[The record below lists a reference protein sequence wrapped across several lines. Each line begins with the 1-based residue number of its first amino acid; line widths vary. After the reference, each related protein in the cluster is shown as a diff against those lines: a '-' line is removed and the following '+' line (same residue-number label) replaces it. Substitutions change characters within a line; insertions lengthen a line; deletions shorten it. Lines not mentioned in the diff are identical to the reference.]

1 MPERFFLGWD
11 RPFLGPLTE
20 WLLARREEL
29 PGMLLVV
36 TTAQGG
42 RRLREAL
49 AEAAGA
55 LLAPKVVT
63 PGYFLRT
70 EDAAPES
77 IELLAWVEMLEG
89 IRDWETFETAFPL
102 PPGEGE
108 APGWALGLARSLAGL
123 RTSLQEDALT
133 IADAAREL
141 SKTVEAERWQALAE
155 LEKRVERKLS
165 QWGYAS
171 RSARLARMR
180 VAAPAGI
187 RRIVFAG
194 VPDFPGAVKKWLMH
208 SPVPVTILIGAPDS
222 EEAMFDELG
231 RPRFKGSEKDAP
243 GYWNERPVAWPDEGH
258 GSVTLTADPRQQAGD
273 ALRLAAAAAT
283 PSDQLAL
290 GSADEQTAGELVRSF
305 GRAGW
310 RLHDPSH
317 APPSPLSTWLAAW
330 RGYLSAPGAAS
341 AIDLLGLSQS
351 GALTGGKRAQRVE
364 ALSMARDK
372 WLARDRA
379 DLNAAKA
386 LTIRERERE
395 QLELAAE
402 TLEKLES
409 TRGSFLREG
418 FHRGMQRLMARIDP
432 GGKQSGEVLAWLEAT
447 AALRER
453 VDRDAGFWIDV
464 LRATLPEP
472 IALPPEDRVL
482 DVQGWLELFHEPGP
496 HLIVCGMNEGMVPG
510 RASTDAWMPEGTR
523 KLLELSHDA
532 SRAARDAYL
541 LTAMIESRRKAG
553 RVDLLLAKAGAGG
566 EALLPSRLL
575 LASPEEDLP
584 ARVTLLFREIEPPDS
599 SLAWTLDE
607 AWKWRPAPLVKDARI
622 NVTGFSDYLTCPF
635 RFYLKHVA
643 QMAEPEP
650 ERVEWNARDFGNI
663 AHIVL
668 ERWALDEVAND
679 YSKAEAIEAWVHA
692 SLDQVIEE
700 RFGNKVPLAVRIQR
714 ESLRQRL
721 SWFARVQAVERVNG
735 WRIEEVE
742 KRFEVEIDGVTVVGR
757 VDRIERHED
766 GRRRVLDYKTGASGS
781 AVEIAHRTGVVASTK
796 LPLHLENVPAILC
809 TSADGKPKRWKNLQ
823 VPLYSAALADVDEL
837 GYFSLGA
844 TESEVKLSLW
854 EGFSRAD
861 RDSAMDCAK
870 WVIGKVRERVFWP
883 PAEKADYDDYV
894 SLGLGRSLNET
905 VIWQGGAA

>member
-1 MPERFFLGWD
+1 M
-11 RPFLGPLTE
+11 
-20 WLLARREEL
+20 
-29 PGMLLVV
+29 
-36 TTAQGG
+36 
-42 RRLREAL
+42 
-49 AEAAGA
+49 
-55 LLAPKVVT
+55 
-63 PGYFLRT
+63 
-70 EDAAPES
+70 
-77 IELLAWVEMLEG
+77 
-89 IRDWETFETAFPL
+89 
-102 PPGEGE
+102 
-108 APGWALGLARSLAGL
+108 AGL

-133 IADAAREL
+133 IADAARKL
-141 SKTVEAERWQALAE
+141 SNTVEAERWQALAE

-165 QWGYAS
+165 QWGFTS
-171 RSARLARMR
+171 RSTRLAKMR
-180 VAAPAGI
+180 VIAPPGM
-187 RRIVFAG
+187 RRIIFAG
-194 VPDFPGAVKKWLMH
+194 VPDFPGAVKKWLTN
-208 SPVPVTILIGAPDS
+208 SPLPATILVGAPAS

-231 RPRFKGSEKDAP
+231 RPRPKEIKNKENENRELI
-243 GYWNERPVAWPDEGH
+243 GYWNERSIAWPDEGR
-258 GSVTLTADPRQQAGD
+258 GGVTLTADPRQQASE

-310 RLHDPSH
+310 TLHDPSH
-317 APPSPLSTWLAAW
+317 LPPSPLSTWLSAW
-330 RGYLSAPGAAS
+330 RAYLSAPGAAS

-351 GALTGGKRAQRVE
+351 GALTGGRRAQRVE
-364 ALSMARDK
+364 ALSSARDK
-372 WLARDRA
+372 WLARDKV
-379 DLNAAKA
+379 DLSAAKS
-386 LTIRERERE
+386 LTTRKSELEK
-395 QLELAAE
+395 LELAAE
-402 TLEKLES
+402 TLEKLERS
-409 TRGSFLREG
+409 RVTFLREG
-418 FHRGMQRLMARIDP
+418 FHRGMKRLMEIIDP
-432 GGKQSGEVLAWLEAT
+432 TGKHSREVFAWLDST

-453 VDRDAGFWIDV
+453 IDREPGFWIDV

-472 IALPPEDRVL
+472 IALPPDGRVL

-496 HLIVCGMNEGMVPG
+496 HLIICGMNEGMIPG
-510 RASTDAWMPEGTR
+510 RASTDAWMPESTR
-523 KLLELSHDA
+523 RALDLSSDS

-541 LTAMIESRRKAG
+541 LTAMIQARRSSG

-575 LASPEEDLP
+575 LAAEDEELP
-584 ARVTLLFREIEPPDS
+584 ARVTSLFREIEPPDS

-607 AWKWRPAPLVKDARI
+607 AWKWRPAPQVKEARI

-668 ERWALDEVAND
+668 ERWALDDEAKE
-679 YSKAEAIEAWVHA
+679 YSKSEALEAWVHD

-700 RFGNKVPLAVRIQR
+700 RFGKKVPLAVRIQR

-742 KRFEVEIDGVTVVGR
+742 KRFELEIDGVTVVGR
-757 VDRIERHED
+757 VDRIDRHED

-781 AVEIAHRTGVVASTK
+781 AVEIAHRSGVVATTK
-796 LPLHLENVPAILC
+796 LPQHLENIPAILC

-854 EGFSRAD
+854 EDFSRAD
-861 RDSAMDCAK
+861 RESAMECAK
-870 WVIGKVRERVFWP
+870 WVISQVRERVFWP

-894 SLGLGRSLNET
+894 ALGLGRGLNET
-905 VIWQGGAA
+905 IIWQGGVA